1 MACFSCKVDFFF
13 SYLKLY
19 WLCYAFNLDADKF
32 SLTVYQQIIKESD
45 FSGQSSDSEDLSA
58 LDSSS
63 KCTAVKHANIPKPQ
77 KITRSPA
84 RISSPHIKD
93 IEKDKHREKHQHSSP
108 RTYKWTFQ
116 ISKSSIEFNKYHSK
130 ATPKDLYFVLTL
142 GSWIPAFFCVSE
154 MTVLRFHHG
163 IWSLSLLTRSSWSP
177 RSSCRTVNFDFVMSA
192 TVEWKL

>member
-1 MACFSCKVDFFF
+1 M
-13 SYLKLY
+13 Y

-63 KCTAVKHANIPKPQ
+63 KCTAVKHANVPKPQ

-130 ATPKDLYFVLTL
+130 AYSKRFV
-142 GSWIPAFFCVSE
+142 FCVDTGKLNTCWPLCLGDDSAE
-154 MTVLRFHHG
+154 
-163 IWSLSLLTRSSWSP
+163 ISSWYL
-177 RSSCRTVNFDFVMSA
+177 VFVPSDKVIMES
-192 TVEWKL
+192 TEFM